1 MPDEERYPTMRF
13 HTCSDCGQ
21 VFTGS
26 LTGVNV
32 CPNCHKPLGRR
43 AAEPFFKVSQV
54 GGQGGNHIAVHI
66 RGGSYRIGDLAD
78 LKAALEKAEAEV
90 PRSIAFLFDGD
101 SVLDSG
107 FLNLM
112 ARTVYQQ
119 SRTGRKVFVA
129 AQNPHMLESLQ
140 VLGLDRVVTVLADEG
155 SYQEA
160 VIHFDASA

>member
-13 HTCSDCGQ
+13 YTCSDCSQ

-26 LTGVNV
+26 LTGDNV
-32 CPNCHKPLGRR
+32 CPRCLKPLKRR
-43 AAEPFFKVSQV
+43 ADEPFFTI
-54 GGQGGNHIAVHI
+54 GQEGKHISVRI
-66 RGGSYRIGDLAD
+66 RGGSYRIGDLAQ
-78 LKAALEKAEAEV
+78 LKAALEKAESGS
-90 PRSIAFLFDGD
+90 PRSIAFLFDGN

-119 SRTGRKVFVA
+119 AQAGSRVFVA

-140 VLGLDRVVTVLADEG
+140 VLGLDRVVTVLPDEQA
-155 SYQEA
+155 YQA
-160 VIHFDASA
+160 AMAALDSQG

>member
-13 HTCSDCGQ
+13 YTCADCSQ

-26 LTGVNV
+26 LTGENV
-32 CPNCHKPLGRR
+32 CPRCRKPLKRHPD
-43 AAEPFFKVSQV
+43 EPFFAVHEARGHV
-54 GGQGGNHIAVHI
+54 GVHI
-66 RGGSYRIGDLAD
+66 RGGSYRIGDLAQ
-78 LKAALEKAEAEV
+78 LKAALEKAEASA
-90 PRSIAFLFDGD
+90 PKSIAFLFDGE

-119 SRTGRKVFVA
+119 SKAGSTVFVA

-140 VLGLDRVVTVLADEG
+140 VLGLDRVVTVLQDEKA
-155 SYQEA
+155 YQA
-160 VIHFDASA
+160 AIAALG